1 MDQKEEREL
10 THEELLVSLE
20 RVREQVAALKARL
33 EQIRLEQ
40 RRLQQ
45 HVQFQKVFDIFFQ
58 NFKFID

>member
-45 HVQFQKVFDIFFQ
+45 HVQFQKVFDIFFS
-58 NFKFID
+58 KF